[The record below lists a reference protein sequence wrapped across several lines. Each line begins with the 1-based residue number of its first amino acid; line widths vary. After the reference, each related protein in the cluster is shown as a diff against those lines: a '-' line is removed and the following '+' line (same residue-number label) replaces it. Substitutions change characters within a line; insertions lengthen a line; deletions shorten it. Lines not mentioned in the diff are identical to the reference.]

1 MKLHFLITGLV
12 LLFLASF
19 LMVYSRA
26 PQVVGLEGFQEAVAT
41 QSMIDAL
48 EKDLAKMKE
57 TDPSTDTSALVMQI
71 NELKQQLA
79 KTEGAPSSN
88 PAATI
93 GGFTSYFLEE
103 AGGAGPAYQPI
114 GAFDGVKLVP
124 NNGVSQ
130 YRNTLP
136 NEPLMG
142 PAFKVGDDNL
152 FMFKNNQCKPEC
164 CGASYACDGGCV
176 CSTPEQ
182 RKMINMRGGNR
193 TTEDGF

>member
-1 MKLHFLITGLV
+1 MKLHFLLTGLV

-26 PQVVGLEGFQEAVAT
+26 PQVVGLEGF
-41 QSMIDAL
+41 MDAAQQKAMLDSL
-48 EKDLAKMKE
+48 EKELADMKAK
-57 TDPSTDTSALVMQI
+57 DPSKDTSALVTQI
-71 NELKQQLA
+71 DELRANLA
-79 KTEGAPSSN
+79 KPPSAS
-88 PAATI
+88 
-93 GGFTSYFLEE
+93 GFTSYFLEE

-124 NNGVSQ
+124 SNGQSQ

-142 PAFKVGDDNL
+142 PAFQVGNDNL

>member
-1 MKLHFLITGLV
+1 MKLHFLLTGLV

-19 LMVYSRA
+19 LMVYTRA
-26 PQVVGLEGFQEAVAT
+26 PQVVGLEGFMDAASLTADIAAKEA
-41 QSMIDAL
+41 Q
-48 EKDLAKMKE
+48 LAQMK
-57 TDPSTDTSALVMQI
+57 TDDPSTDNTELEADI
-71 NELKQQLA
+71 AALKQQLQSIA
-79 KTEGAPSSN
+79 GAPSSN
-88 PAATI
+88 PTEQI

-103 AGGAGPAYQPI
+103 AGGSGPAYQPI

-124 NNGVSQ
+124 NNGQSQ

-193 TTEDGF
+193 TVEDGF

>member
-1 MKLHFLITGLV
+1 MKLHFLLTGLV

-26 PQVVGLEGFQEAVAT
+26 PQVVGLEGFE
-41 QSMIDAL
+41 DAAAIRSQL
-48 EKDLAKMKE
+48 MAKKEMLNDMKQNK
-57 TDPSTDTSALVMQI
+57 PSEDTSKLVEEI
-71 NELKQQLA
+71 NMLEEKLQKL
-79 KTEGAPSSN
+79 EGAPSSN
-88 PAATI
+88 PTEQASY
-93 GGFTSYFLEE
+93 FTSYFLEE
-103 AGGAGPAYQPI
+103 AGGSGPAYQPI

-124 NNGVSQ
+124 SNGQSQ

-142 PAFKVGDDNL
+142 PAFKVGNDNL

-193 TTEDGF
+193 TVEDGF

>member
-1 MKLHFLITGLV
+1 MKLPFLVTGLI
-12 LLFLASF
+12 LLFIASF
-19 LMVYSRA
+19 LMIYTGVPAR
-26 PQVVGLEGFQEAVAT
+26 EGFTNQTKSEAFA
-41 QSMIDAL
+41 
-48 EKDLAKMKE
+48 
-57 TDPSTDTSALVMQI
+57 
-71 NELKQQLA
+71 
-79 KTEGAPSSN
+79 
-88 PAATI
+88 
-93 GGFTSYFLEE
+93 SYFLGE
-103 AGGAGPAYQPI
+103 AGGSGSSYQPM

-136 NEPLMG
+136 NEPMMG
-142 PAFKVGDDNL
+142 PAFEVGNDSL

-193 TTEDGF
+193 TVEDGF